1 MEKDEIMRKILILL
15 LLIFLAGCVQEDS
28 GKKIAKFGSE
38 EEMKSYLIESGRR
51 SYATPFFFGVRT
63 EIAVR
68 EPLAI
73 PTPVPTPIPIP
84 TATPTL
90 EKAYDVRY
98 STTNVQV
105 KGIDEPDIV
114 KTDGENIYV
123 SQIAYFIPVRIL
135 PESKKIVPERG
146 FMKAIK
152 AYPPE
157 EMEEKFELKEG
168 GELLIANN
176 TLIIL
181 KGDEILAY
189 DKENGEK
196 KWEIKLKGYLVTSRL
211 YDQLYVILRSPV
223 SVYKPCP
230 IEVAEV
236 KDEKVVVRCVDIY
249 HPIEPIPAEVT
260 YTILKINP
268 ENGTIID
275 RTSVLGS
282 YSSVIYMS
290 KKAIYVSYVK
300 AKDPAEIM
308 FEFVKSNEDLFPRE
322 VIERIEKLKS
332 YDISNRAK
340 SVEIRQIIDS
350 YIYSLDED
358 ERLKFEKE
366 MWNRLEKFREEKK
379 REFER
384 TEIVKISL
392 ELEPVAVGEVPG
404 RLLNQ
409 FSMDEYKGYLR
420 VATTFGDENDLYVL
434 DESLNIVG
442 SITGFGKTERIYA
455 VRFIADRGYIVTFR
469 QIDPFFVI
477 DLSDPRKP
485 EIKGELK
492 IPGFSSYL
500 HPITDH
506 LILGIGREEGYVKI
520 SLFDVS
526 DAENPE
532 EVDKFVLKESW
543 SEVLSN
549 HHAFLLD
556 SKHKVFFLP
565 AGKNGYVFSYEGNKL
580 KLIKAV
586 EAFAVRAIYIDDYL
600 YIVGDKIVVFDE
612 NSWEKVREF
621 EFE

>member
-135 PESKKIVPERG
+135 PESKRIVPERG
-146 FMKAIK
+146 FTKAIK

-260 YTILKINP
+260 YTILKINL

-366 MWNRLEKFREEKK
+366 MWNRLEKFGEEKK

-409 FSMDEYKGYLR
+409 FSMDEYNGYLR

-434 DESLNIVG
+434 DENLNVVG

-506 LILGIGREEGYVKI
+506 LILGIGREDRYVKI

-565 AGKNGYVFSYEGNKL
+565 AGKNGYVFSFEGNEL

>member
-1 MEKDEIMRKILILL
+1 MRKILILF
-15 LLIFLAGCVQEDS
+15 LLIFLAGCVQEKS
-28 GKKIAKFGSE
+28 EKIAKFSSE
-38 EEMKSYLIESGRR
+38 EEMKSYLIESGKR
-51 SYATPFFFGVRT
+51 SYASPFFFGVRT
-63 EIAVR
+63 EVIVR
-68 EPLAI
+68 ESLAI
-73 PTPVPTPIPIP
+73 PTPVPTPMPIP
-84 TATPTL
+84 TATPAL
-90 EKAYDVRY
+90 EKAYDVRF

-114 KTDGENIYV
+114 KTDGENIYL
-123 SQIAYFIPVRIL
+123 SQITYFIPIRIL
-135 PESKKIVPERG
+135 PESKKVLPERG
-146 FMKAIK
+146 FTKAIK

-168 GELLIANN
+168 GELLVANN
-176 TLIIL
+176 TLIVL
-181 KGDEILAY
+181 KRDEILAF
-189 DKENGEK
+189 DKNSGEK
-196 KWEIKLKGYLVTSRL
+196 VWEMKLKWDYVTARL
-211 YDQLYVILRSPV
+211 YDKLYIVTRSPV
-223 SVYKPCP
+223 SVYRPCP
-230 IEVAEV
+230 IEIAEV
-236 KDEKVVVRCVDIY
+236 NDEPLVVRCVDVY
-249 HPIEPIPAEVT
+249 HPIEPVPAEVT
-260 YTILKINP
+260 YTIMKIDP
-268 ENGTIID
+268 ESGEVVD
-275 RTSVLGS
+275 KVSLLGS
-282 YSSVIYMS
+282 YGSVVYMS
-290 KKAIYVSYVK
+290 EKAIYVSYAK

-308 FEFVKSNEDLFPRE
+308 FEFVKANEDLFPKE
-322 VIERIEKLKS
+322 VVERIEKLKS

-340 SVEIRQIIDS
+340 SVEIQQIIDS
-350 YIYSLDED
+350 YLYSLDRD

-366 MWNRLEKFREEKK
+366 MWNRYEKFREEKK
-379 REFER
+379 REFEK

-409 FSMDEYKGYLR
+409 FSMDEYEGYLR

-434 DESLNIVG
+434 DEDLNVVG

-477 DLSDPRKP
+477 DLSNPRKP
-485 EIKGELK
+485 EIKGVLK

-506 LILGIGREEGYVKI
+506 LILGIGKEGSYVKI

-526 DAENPE
+526 NAENPE
-532 EVDKFVLKESW
+532 EVDKFVLKEVW

-565 AGKNGYVFSYEGNKL
+565 AEKNGYVFSYEGNEL

-612 NSWEKVREF
+612 NSWEKVKEF

>member
-1 MEKDEIMRKILILL
+1 
-15 LLIFLAGCVQEDS
+15 
-28 GKKIAKFGSE
+28 
-38 EEMKSYLIESGRR
+38 
-51 SYATPFFFGVRT
+51 
-63 EIAVR
+63 
-68 EPLAI
+68 
-73 PTPVPTPIPIP
+73 
-84 TATPTL
+84 
-90 EKAYDVRY
+90 
-98 STTNVQV
+98 
-105 KGIDEPDIV
+105 
-114 KTDGENIYV
+114 
-123 SQIAYFIPVRIL
+123 
-135 PESKKIVPERG
+135 
-146 FMKAIK
+146 
-152 AYPPE
+152 
-157 EMEEKFELKEG
+157 
-168 GELLIANN
+168 
-176 TLIIL
+176 
-181 KGDEILAY
+181 
-189 DKENGEK
+189 
-196 KWEIKLKGYLVTSRL
+196 
-211 YDQLYVILRSPV
+211 QLYVILRSPV

-260 YTILKINP
+260 YTILKINL

>member
-28 GKKIAKFGSE
+28 GKKITKFNSE
-38 EEMKSYLIESGRR
+38 EEMKSYLIESEKR

-73 PTPVPTPIPIP
+73 PTLVPTPMPVP

-123 SQIAYFIPVRIL
+123 SQITYFIPVRIL
-135 PESKKIVPERG
+135 PESKRIVPERG
-146 FMKAIK
+146 FTKAIK

-168 GELLIANN
+168 GEILIANN

-196 KWEIKLKGYLVTSRL
+196 KWEIKLKGYLITSRL

-230 IEVAEV
+230 IEIARIN
-236 KDEKVVVRCVDIY
+236 DEPVVVKCVDIY
-249 HPIEPIPAEVT
+249 HPIETIPAEVT
-260 YTILKINP
+260 YTIMKIDP
-268 ENGTIID
+268 
-275 RTSVLGS
+275 TSGKIVDKVSFLGS

-322 VIERIEKLKS
+322 VVERIEKLKG

-350 YIYSLDED
+350 YLYSLDED

-366 MWNRLEKFREEKK
+366 MWNRLEKFGEEKK

-392 ELEPVAVGEVPG
+392 ELEPVAIGEVPG

-434 DESLNIVG
+434 DENLNIVG

-612 NSWEKVREF
+612 NSWEKVKEF
-621 EFE
+621 EIK